1 LRRNIQ
7 KAIFADSHQLINP
20 STYQPINSS
29 TYQPINLSTY
39 QPINLIVLPSLIMAS
54 PINDPCFP
62 VVCSVKLTLPKSL
75 KNMVPELAEGI
86 KVIHTPPSSLRRG
99 RRVEETSRI
108 P

>member
-20 STYQPINSS
+20 STYQPINPS

-54 PINDPCFP
+54 PINDPCFLQSF
-62 VVCSVKLTLPKSL
+62 VSAKRY
-75 KNMVPELAEGI
+75 
-86 KVIHTPPSSLRRG
+86 SSEILG
-99 RRVEETSRI
+99 
-108 P
+108 